1 MARDSVMLET
11 DAVDSS
17 STVAPWYELAQQ
29 LKQDLTTIILM
40 SEADLQVP
48 TLYVKYK
55 KAISVLINL
64 KIGAAIVFY
73 CFALLFQTL
82 VDAPCPELASALGF
96 QEKKAQELQETL
108 QRVLDRREQE
118 RQSKELLQLY
128 LKTVEQE
135 NKQQEETSQPSQG
148 GTAVSF

>member
-11 DAVDSS
+11 DTVDSS

-55 KAISVLINL
+55 KAVSVLINL
-64 KIGAAIVFY
+64 KIGAANCILLF
-73 CFALLFQTL
+73 CFAFSDLSG
-82 VDAPCPELASALGF
+82 CPM
-96 QEKKAQELQETL
+96 
-108 QRVLDRREQE
+108 
-118 RQSKELLQLY
+118 
-128 LKTVEQE
+128 
-135 NKQQEETSQPSQG
+135 P
-148 GTAVSF
+148 

>member
-11 DAVDSS
+11 DTVDSS

-64 KIGAAIVFY
+64 KIGAANYILF
-73 CFALLFQTL
+73 CFAFSDLSG
-82 VDAPCPELASALGF
+82 CPM
-96 QEKKAQELQETL
+96 
-108 QRVLDRREQE
+108 
-118 RQSKELLQLY
+118 
-128 LKTVEQE
+128 
-135 NKQQEETSQPSQG
+135 P
-148 GTAVSF
+148 